1 MSCSSAR
8 DDQILTEANAAH
20 GESTMSRRHW
30 DRTTRR
36 SAGAL
41 LAMILLVVAAASHWT
56 TAQGA
61 TVRLVIDYG
70 DGVVKI
76 VTGLPWSKGSTVL
89 DVMNAARARPHGSTF
104 SYTGSGGSSLLTQI
118 DDIRNEG
125 GGKKNWQLWV
135 NATYA
140 DRSFG
145 VYEVQAFDVVHW
157 RYATQ
162 EGTQERK

>member
-1 MSCSSAR
+1 M
-8 DDQILTEANAAH
+8 
-20 GESTMSRRHW
+20 TMIRRHW

-41 LAMILLVVAAASHWT
+41 LATMLLVVGATSHWT
-56 TAQGA
+56 AAQTA
-61 TVRLVIDYG
+61 TIRLVIDYG
-70 DGVVKI
+70 DGVIKT

-89 DVMNAARARPHGSTF
+89 DVMNATRARPHGITF
-104 SYTGSGGSSLLTQI
+104 GYTGSGGSSFLIQI

-125 GGKKNWQLWV
+125 GGTGRKNWQLWV
-135 NATYA
+135 NTTYA

-157 RYATQ
+157 RFTTQ
-162 EGTQERK
+162 EGK